1 MSLASAAGV
10 SASARA
16 LAAAMSPLKTADAQ
30 DLLRKDH
37 LPGLQFHLQ
46 PDQALFDVL
55 QAHTDEARKNGRTPF
70 HFVDLTAKDTLPLW
84 VPSDGVGGKFSLREE
99 EELSL
104 ASNSPIG
111 NLGDLT
117 RVLKSATSTTRF
129 FRSVPQW
136 TAAFWRWAVAAISA
150 QHITLAQV
158 LAHQDVVLSI
168 CEQERLRSRPPYAGF
183 LYDEMARRQWARR
196 AEKKDPSFDLTAET
210 QKVDKDLKEVVMQ
223 RLGTVLR
230 LAELEYDAVATAS
243 GSRAGEQQLSQQ
255 LAAAAAA
262 QRKADA
268 VTKSLAS
275 AQKDILAKAAAAA
288 AKPNESD
295 ETGEKQLTNKQRKAK
310 NWFLKQKERREQQW
324 NKKQKSDCVL
334 TLAMSLTDLQTRQLK
349 LVAIGNELALFSLK
363 VCQCQVKSGKFFSI
377 ENPELSWL
385 WILLPMIQL
394 RRSQGVSTVRVLFS
408 DFQVPFRKPT
418 VFVHNSECLHEL
430 AKSESSWHGRTVKLR
445 GLAKYDGKLQFRTRL
460 AQSYPPLLCIKF
472 AGLVRETVVNMRER
486 GDWDGWA
493 SGVDA
498 LSFQLPDCL
507 RIAEAEVV
515 VNCCGDWM
523 FVPHGLGAMKGL
535 SPLEHVAFSL
545 SASHPSESRK
555 QLEETLKDAIEFECG
570 HEVGEIDEFRCFRL
584 NQFLRLHASLQQE
597 HLEWVRQVPTELQ
610 GHAAKIHGPLWK
622 VVLQQCG
629 IPCERFLHDL
639 QFGFPLVGHLAPCE
653 GESVACQF
661 EAAVTV
667 DELVNS
673 RGDINERVIASV
685 RELPFSSDILSQALQ
700 DSAQGFMSTPRAF
713 TPHDASHL
721 SLTRRIPVREERSK
735 GWRTRVVDHST
746 ESMVNAATVPCDRI
760 KHHTLD
766 DLADMVMCFFESNC
780 QVSLWKVDISQAFRR
795 VPIKSEHMQFA
806 WTVWMHLGCLLVAQH
821 TGMPFGTVSA
831 VYAWHRVGFML
842 CHVVRVL
849 FLCPAARYVDDF
861 FGASRRGVRW
871 NAGRVLAVICKLLGF
886 PVDDDKSAED
896 DIRLVILGAECEV
909 DWLEAASPIQ
919 GGYGQG
925 VSCALALPRRKQ
937 RSIGDASKLA
947 GRLSFAV
954 TVPGNR
960 VGPLLHAMNGQ
971 EQALCN
977 QVWLAQNWVHETV
990 RAFTRRFG
998 DQLARQLRTAE
1009 ALQVSALILH
1019 RSGAGV
1025 VLQSEEVWQM
1035 LPREWEARRLVLLKK
1050 WRNICQQDTK
1060 TAKGHGAKPFGSYK
1074 PAAFLQKVLDLRES
1088 LRQLDKADDSQ
1099 MWHHETALVL
1109 MSKGFEYLHQL
1120 DGLQRRDIARW
1131 SDNPRVQSLLSLAV
1145 TVINESAESKRQKR
1159 HHELVSAQVAALSAA
1174 DVADQSRK
1182 VAAQSPA
1189 WQSGGP
1195 RDQIAA
1201 LRHMDEESRLLVLE
1215 ARAAELKTQFYTG
1228 ERLTATS
1235 PSEGLK
1241 VLHKVL
1247 ADLDVLSA
1255 GEWRSL
1261 AVLKYVDEDVIEN
1274 AAFLR
1279 AIDSDEDA

>member
-1 MSLASAAGV
+1 MELAGSTLESIPPSLADLPGVGTIAEAAG
-10 SASARA
+10 
-16 LAAAMSPLKTADAQ
+16 Q
-30 DLLRKDH
+30 DTFL
-37 LPGLQFHLQ
+37 
-46 PDQALFDVL
+46 
-55 QAHTDEARKNGRTPF
+55 EI
-70 HFVDLTAKDTLPLW
+70 
-84 VPSDGVGGKFSLREE
+84 FS
-99 EELSL
+99 
-104 ASNSPIG
+104 G
-111 NLGDLT
+111 
-117 RVLKSATSTTRF
+117 
-129 FRSVPQW
+129 
-136 TAAFWRWAVAAISA
+136 
-150 QHITLAQV
+150 
-158 LAHQDVVLSI
+158 
-168 CEQERLRSRPPYAGF
+168 
-183 LYDEMARRQWARR
+183 
-196 AEKKDPSFDLTAET
+196 
-210 QKVDKDLKEVVMQ
+210 
-223 RLGTVLR
+223 
-230 LAELEYDAVATAS
+230 
-243 GSRAGEQQLSQQ
+243 
-255 LAAAAAA
+255 
-262 QRKADA
+262 
-268 VTKSLAS
+268 
-275 AQKDILAKAAAAA
+275 
-288 AKPNESD
+288 
-295 ETGEKQLTNKQRKAK
+295 
-310 NWFLKQKERREQQW
+310 
-324 NKKQKSDCVL
+324 DCVL
-334 TLAMSLTDLQTRQLK
+334 TLAMSLTDLQTILPWDLRFGAEFDVLEHGDLILQKSKAGALSWVHLGTPCQTFTWARRPQLRSTVSPFGLSELSRRQLK
-349 LVAIGNELALFSLK
+349 LVARGNELALFSLE
-363 VCQCQVKSGKFFSI
+363 VCQCQVKSGNFFSI

-385 WILLPMIQL
+385 WILPPMIQL

-430 AKSESSWHGRTVKLR
+430 AKSESSWHGRTIKLR

-493 SGVDA
+493 SGVGA

-515 VNCCGDWM
+515 ANCCGDWM

-597 HLEWVRQVPTELQ
+597 HLEWVRQAPTELQ

-661 EAAVTV
+661 EAAITV
-667 DELVNS
+667 DELVNG
-673 RGDINERVIASV
+673 RRDINERVIASV

-896 DIRLVILGAECEV
+896 DIRLVILGAECEI
-909 DWLEAASPIQ
+909 DW
-919 GGYGQG
+919 
-925 VSCALALPRRKQ
+925 PRRQLRTCVAPAKAAKYRCQ
-937 RSIGDASKLA
+937 LLGVIAGGVLAPGDASKLA

-954 TVPGNR
+954 TVSGNR
-960 VGPLLHAMNGQ
+960 VGRAFIKPFHAQANQPLFNNAVSPLLR
-971 EQALCN
+971 QACSWFLQYLEHCPTSVRLLN
-977 QVWLAQNWVHETV
+977 PLTRSRAVSWTDASGESRWVAAVLYYEGTFFWTRV
-990 RAFTRRFG
+990 RTP
-998 DQLARQLRTAE
+998 E
-1009 ALQVSALILH
+1009 N
-1019 RSGAGV
+1019 
-1025 VLQSEEVWQM
+1025 VWQM
-1035 LPREWEARRLVLLKK
+1035 LIQREDHQIGFQEFLGVLLA
-1050 WRNICQQDTK
+1050 WT
-1060 TAKGHGAKPFGSYK
+1060 TFKG
-1074 PAAFLQKVLDLRES
+1074 FLQGSLWIAFVDNDSVLHAITKASGGTAETSLCIGRLWLEIAVAGVDLH
-1088 LRQLDKADDSQ
+1088 
-1099 MWHHETALVL
+1099 M
-1109 MSKGFEYLHQL
+1109 G
-1120 DGLQRRDIARW
+1120 
-1131 SDNPRVQSLLSLAV
+1131 RV
-1145 TVINESAESKRQKR
+1145 ESA
-1159 HHELVSAQVAALSAA
+1159 AN
-1174 DVADQSRK
+1174 VAD
-1182 VAAQSPA
+1182 
-1189 WQSGGP
+1189 GP
-1195 RDQIAA
+1195 TRDSF
-1201 LRHMDEESRLLVLE
+1201 R
-1215 ARAAELKTQFYTG
+1215 F
-1228 ERLTATS
+1228 
-1235 PSEGLK
+1235 
-1241 VLHKVL
+1241 L
-1247 ADLDVLSA
+1247 ADLKATWVEPKLPLWLESFWEIPSA
-1255 GEWRSL
+1255 G
-1261 AVLKYVDEDVIEN
+1261 
-1274 AAFLR
+1274 
-1279 AIDSDEDA
+1279 